1 MERDG
6 GGRPRA
12 QVQGRGQR
20 RSGLFLCQPPP
31 PLPCR
36 GHMTPPVLRSC
47 AVIVETL
54 HLGDCSTFDVDVI
67 PMLPKS
73 KLSTSWLQHES
84 RDNGRLLTL
93 RYISFFW
100 ICWTL
105 IIFIMCIS
113 NVFGQFIVWLITF
126 NPFMVNLGCYDAI
139 CLEFK

>member
-54 HLGDCSTFDVDVI
+54 HLGDCSAFDVDVI
-67 PMLPKS
+67 PMLPKL

-84 RDNGRLLTL
+84 RDNGRLLSTNITL
-93 RYISFFW
+93 YQFLWNLLNVGSIYYMYIECFLASLLYGW
-100 ICWTL
+100 SLL
-105 IIFIMCIS
+105 IHL
-113 NVFGQFIVWLITF
+113 WLI
-126 NPFMVNLGCYDAI
+126 
-139 CLEFK
+139 